1 MIKKLFSWFMANALL
16 PILAPVLFMCAID
29 WFRDGS
35 FPFLTLFLDLVK
47 NGFYVFSALALIFS
61 LLEDYPDLKMSGI
74 GPFFGAGFMLL
85 TIMTLYVFLLI
96 QTKDS
101 QYVSSHGVQF
111 GIIWIFSALSATY
124 AKYKLINY
132 KRINGLS

>member
-1 MIKKLFSWFMANALL
+1 MIKKLFRWFMANALL
-16 PILAPVLFMCAID
+16 PILAPVLFMCATD

-35 FPFLTLFLDLVK
+35 FPFLALFLELVK

-74 GPFFGAGFMLL
+74 GPFWGACFMLL
-85 TIMTLYVFLLI
+85 VVMTLYMFLLI

-101 QYVSSHGVQF
+101 HYVSSHGYQF
-111 GIIWIFSALSATY
+111 GVIWIFSALAATY
-124 AKYKLINY
+124 AKYKLICY
-132 KRINGLS
+132 KRLNKLS